1 MSFVIALLMVL
12 FLFAFGH
19 WIFGI
24 IAVLF
29 LGLYGWYD
37 LVQYRKSIGY
47 YSWRTQRWR

>member
-1 MSFVIALLMVL
+1 MSFVIAALMVL

-24 IAVLF
+24 VAVLF
-29 LGLYGWYD
+29 LVLYGWYD

-47 YSWRTQRWR
+47 YDPWRSRWR